1 MKRRLGYKGSVIE
14 ARAHELR
21 DGGYSAEF
29 SVEEHDA
36 RGVTE
41 TQFYVPTT
49 FATQESAI
57 EAAIQTG
64 ELKIDTGFARGP
76 IVANG

>member
-1 MKRRLGYKGSVIE
+1 MEASRRS
-14 ARAHELR
+14 
-21 DGGYSAEF
+21 SP
-29 SVEEHDA
+29 SEHDA

-41 TQFYVPTT
+41 TQFYVPNT

-57 EAAIQTG
+57 EAAIQAG
-64 ELKIDTGFARGP
+64 EQKIDTGFARGP